1 MKLPIRPAALI
12 ELDEAMA
19 YYEDKRPG
27 LGLELLDA
35 IEETVAFAAE
45 VPAGGE
51 RRGGGLDAYET
62 RRFVVK
68 RFPYL
73 VYASQ
78 IRGHREVV
86 AIAHASRRPGYWR
99 ERLK

>member
-1 MKLPIRPAALI
+1 MKLPIQPAALI
-12 ELDEAMA
+12 ELDEAMG
-19 YYEDKRPG
+19 YYEAERPG

-35 IEETVAFAAE
+35 VEETVAFAAE

-51 RRGGGLDAYET
+51 RRGRGLQAHEA

-73 VYASQ
+73 VYVA
-78 IRGHREVV
+78 RVGDRREVV
-86 AIAHASRRPGYWR
+86 AIAHASRRPDYWR
-99 ERLK
+99 DRLG

>member
-1 MKLPIRPAALI
+1 MRLPIHPAALI
-12 ELDEAMA
+12 DLDEAMA
-19 YYEDKRPG
+19 YYEEERAG

-35 IEETVAFAAE
+35 IAETVAFAAE

-51 RRGGGLDAYET
+51 RRGSELDPYET
-62 RRFVVK
+62 RRFLVK

-73 VYASQ
+73 VYVARIGDRRQ
-78 IRGHREVV
+78 IV

-99 ERLK
+99 DRLK

>member
-19 YYEDKRPG
+19 FYEDERPG
-27 LGLELLDA
+27 LGLDLRDA
-35 IEETVAFAAE
+35 VEETVAFAAE

-51 RRGGGLDAYET
+51 RRGPELDVYET

-73 VYASQ
+73 VYLAR
-78 IRGHREVV
+78 IGDRREVV
-86 AIAHASRRPGYWR
+86 AIAHASRRPGYSGD
-99 ERLK
+99 RLK

>member
-1 MKLPIRPAALI
+1 MKLPIQPAALI

-19 YYEDKRPG
+19 YYEDERPG

-51 RRGGGLDAYET
+51 HRGSELDAFET
-62 RRFVVK
+62 RRFVVR

-73 VYASQ
+73 VYVAR
-78 IRGHREVV
+78 IGERREVV
-86 AIAHASRRPGYWR
+86 AIAHASRQPGYWR
-99 ERLK
+99 DRLK

>member
-1 MKLPIRPAALI
+1 VKLPIQPAALI
-12 ELDEAMA
+12 ELDEAMG
-19 YYEDKRPG
+19 YYEDERPG

-45 VPAGGE
+45 VPASGE
-51 RRGGGLDAYET
+51 PRGRELDAYET

-73 VYASQ
+73 VYVAR
-78 IRGHREVV
+78 IGDRREVV

-99 ERLK
+99 DRLK

>member
-1 MKLPIRPAALI
+1 MKLPIQPLALI
-12 ELDEAMA
+12 ELDDAMA
-19 YYEDKRPG
+19 YYENESPG

-51 RRGGGLDAYET
+51 RRGHLLDAYET
-62 RRFVVK
+62 RRFMVK

-73 VYASQ
+73 VYVAQ
-78 IRGHREVV
+78 IGDHREVV

-99 ERLK
+99 DRLK